1 MISTISGSIIWFFFG
16 NCLWTFLKFWYENG
30 RKADRRC
37 EIKLTKI
44 FQFASMVW
52 FWFSE
57 FTVSWCMVPPR
68 TSQEVCK
75 SYSNVSVRNVKFLRT
90 QGILPLTVINYNLEM
105 NKKQQHQQEVNR
117 SLCWK
122 IPHMGPFV
130 TNVFRK
136 TPSAELLSRDFHHSL
151 KTVSLGEWGGCE
163 VSMWYNFRYMM
174 LRSATTQ
181 IHSYSKQC

>member
-1 MISTISGSIIWFFFG
+1 MILFWKLFVDFFKILIWEWQESWYKMWNKANKNISVCQYGLVLVFRIY
-16 NCLWTFLKFWYENG
+16 CLLVHG
-30 RKADRRC
+30 
-37 EIKLTKI
+37 
-44 FQFASMVW
+44 
-52 FWFSE
+52 
-57 FTVSWCMVPPR
+57 PPR

-105 NKKQQHQQEVNR
+105 NNKQQHQQEVNR

-130 TNVFRK
+130 TDVFRK

-174 LRSATTQ
+174 LQSATTQ